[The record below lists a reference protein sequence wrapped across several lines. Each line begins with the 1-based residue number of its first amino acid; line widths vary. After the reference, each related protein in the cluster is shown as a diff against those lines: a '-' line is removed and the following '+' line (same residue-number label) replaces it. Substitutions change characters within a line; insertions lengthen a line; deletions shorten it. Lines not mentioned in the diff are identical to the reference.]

1 MVERDNELKGTT
13 FTISVLH
20 LSDGNPDRI
29 RQLLEAK
36 VAQAPQFFNCAPL
49 VLNVERLEA
58 IPDFEQLRELVE
70 SEDFVLVGITGAR
83 DEAMKTAAKAAGL
96 AVMVS
101 GKSRKAEPEPTPP
114 APEPKPVEA
123 APVPPVPAPVEASKV
138 HVGPVRS
145 GQQIYAAGTSL
156 VVLGVHRDGGFSEYA
171 AVPAKN
177 AWPIPDDIPDK
188 HAVMVEPFTIAA
200 NVTGQANPIE
210 QDVALVYGA
219 GPMGLVTVQALKGV
233 YKVKQVIVVDRIDE
247 RLKMAQRSGADW
259 VLNNGERSLQAAL
272 DEKGIKP
279 TLIIDAAC
287 HPSILQEAITL
298 ASPAARIVLMGFSSE
313 PSHIVQQGITGKE
326 LAIFSSRLNA
336 NKFPVV
342 IDWLKKGLIDP
353 EKLITHTFDY
363 HHVTDALELFE
374 KDQRQCCKVLLTFGQ

>member
-20 LSDGNPDRI
+20 LSDGNPARI

-58 IPDFEQLRELVE
+58 IPDFEQLREQVE

-114 APEPKPVEA
+114 VPEPKPVEA
-123 APVPPVPAPVEASKV
+123 ASVPPVPAPVEASKV

-156 VVLGVHRDGGFSEYA
+156 VVLGSVSPGAEVIA
-171 AVPAKN
+171 
-177 AWPIPDDIPDK
+177 DDSI
-188 HAVMVEPFTIAA
+188 H
-200 NVTGQANPIE
+200 
-210 QDVALVYGA
+210 VYGA
-219 GPMGLVTVQALKGV
+219 LRGRAIAGAKGNPKARIYCQQLQAELLSIAGTFQLSDALPAGV
-233 YKVKQVIVVDRIDE
+233 IQEPVHIRLDNEQLRIDRI
-247 RLKMAQRSGADW
+247 K
-259 VLNNGERSLQAAL
+259 
-272 DEKGIKP
+272 
-279 TLIIDAAC
+279 
-287 HPSILQEAITL
+287 
-298 ASPAARIVLMGFSSE
+298 
-313 PSHIVQQGITGKE
+313 
-326 LAIFSSRLNA
+326 
-336 NKFPVV
+336 
-342 IDWLKKGLIDP
+342 
-353 EKLITHTFDY
+353 
-363 HHVTDALELFE
+363 
-374 KDQRQCCKVLLTFGQ
+374 

>member
-49 VLNVERLEA
+49 VLNVERLSE

-101 GKSRKAEPEPTPP
+101 GKSRKADPEPAAP
-114 APEPKPVEA
+114 APDPVEA
-123 APVPPVPAPVEASKV
+123 AQVAPVQAPMEPSKV

-156 VVLGVHRDGGFSEYA
+156 VVLGSVSPGAEVIA
-171 AVPAKN
+171 
-177 AWPIPDDIPDK
+177 DDSI
-188 HAVMVEPFTIAA
+188 HI
-200 NVTGQANPIE
+200 
-210 QDVALVYGA
+210 YGA
-219 GPMGLVTVQALKGV
+219 LRGRAIAGAKGNPLARIYCQQLQAELLSIAGTFQLSDALPAGLIQEPVHIRLDNEQLR
-233 YKVKQVIVVDRIDE
+233 IDRI
-247 RLKMAQRSGADW
+247 K
-259 VLNNGERSLQAAL
+259 
-272 DEKGIKP
+272 
-279 TLIIDAAC
+279 
-287 HPSILQEAITL
+287 
-298 ASPAARIVLMGFSSE
+298 
-313 PSHIVQQGITGKE
+313 
-326 LAIFSSRLNA
+326 
-336 NKFPVV
+336 
-342 IDWLKKGLIDP
+342 
-353 EKLITHTFDY
+353 
-363 HHVTDALELFE
+363 
-374 KDQRQCCKVLLTFGQ
+374 

>member
-49 VLNVERLEA
+49 VLNVERLSE

-101 GKSRKAEPEPTPP
+101 GKSRKAEPVAPAP
-114 APEPKPVEA
+114 APEPVEVA
-123 APVPPVPAPVEASKV
+123 QVAQVQALEPTKV

-156 VVLGVHRDGGFSEYA
+156 VVLGSVSPGAEVIA
-171 AVPAKN
+171 
-177 AWPIPDDIPDK
+177 DDSI
-188 HAVMVEPFTIAA
+188 HI
-200 NVTGQANPIE
+200 
-210 QDVALVYGA
+210 YGA
-219 GPMGLVTVQALKGV
+219 LRGRAIAGAKGNPLARIYCQQLQAELLSIAGTFQLSDALPAGLIQEPVHIRLDNEQLR
-233 YKVKQVIVVDRIDE
+233 IDRI
-247 RLKMAQRSGADW
+247 K
-259 VLNNGERSLQAAL
+259 
-272 DEKGIKP
+272 
-279 TLIIDAAC
+279 
-287 HPSILQEAITL
+287 
-298 ASPAARIVLMGFSSE
+298 
-313 PSHIVQQGITGKE
+313 
-326 LAIFSSRLNA
+326 
-336 NKFPVV
+336 
-342 IDWLKKGLIDP
+342 
-353 EKLITHTFDY
+353 
-363 HHVTDALELFE
+363 
-374 KDQRQCCKVLLTFGQ
+374 

>member
-20 LSDGNPDRI
+20 LSDGNPTRI

-114 APEPKPVEA
+114 VPEPKPVEA
-123 APVPPVPAPVEASKV
+123 APVSPVPAPVEASKV

-156 VVLGVHRDGGFSEYA
+156 VVLGSVSPGAEVIA
-171 AVPAKN
+171 
-177 AWPIPDDIPDK
+177 DDSI
-188 HAVMVEPFTIAA
+188 H
-200 NVTGQANPIE
+200 
-210 QDVALVYGA
+210 VYGA
-219 GPMGLVTVQALKGV
+219 LRGRAIAGAKGNPKARIYCQQLQAELLSIAGTFQLSDALPAGV
-233 YKVKQVIVVDRIDE
+233 IQEPVHIRLDNEQLRIDRI
-247 RLKMAQRSGADW
+247 K
-259 VLNNGERSLQAAL
+259 
-272 DEKGIKP
+272 
-279 TLIIDAAC
+279 
-287 HPSILQEAITL
+287 
-298 ASPAARIVLMGFSSE
+298 
-313 PSHIVQQGITGKE
+313 
-326 LAIFSSRLNA
+326 
-336 NKFPVV
+336 
-342 IDWLKKGLIDP
+342 
-353 EKLITHTFDY
+353 
-363 HHVTDALELFE
+363 
-374 KDQRQCCKVLLTFGQ
+374 

>member
-49 VLNVERLEA
+49 VLNVERLSD

-101 GKSRKAEPEPTPP
+101 GKSRKADPEPAAP
-114 APEPKPVEA
+114 APDPVEA
-123 APVPPVPAPVEASKV
+123 APVAPVQAPMEPSKV

-156 VVLGVHRDGGFSEYA
+156 VVLGSVSPGAEVIA
-171 AVPAKN
+171 
-177 AWPIPDDIPDK
+177 DDSI
-188 HAVMVEPFTIAA
+188 HI
-200 NVTGQANPIE
+200 
-210 QDVALVYGA
+210 YGA
-219 GPMGLVTVQALKGV
+219 LRGRAIAGAKGNPLARIYCQQLQAELLSIAGTFQLSDALPAGLIQEPVHIRLDNEQLR
-233 YKVKQVIVVDRIDE
+233 IDRI
-247 RLKMAQRSGADW
+247 K
-259 VLNNGERSLQAAL
+259 
-272 DEKGIKP
+272 
-279 TLIIDAAC
+279 
-287 HPSILQEAITL
+287 
-298 ASPAARIVLMGFSSE
+298 
-313 PSHIVQQGITGKE
+313 
-326 LAIFSSRLNA
+326 
-336 NKFPVV
+336 
-342 IDWLKKGLIDP
+342 
-353 EKLITHTFDY
+353 
-363 HHVTDALELFE
+363 
-374 KDQRQCCKVLLTFGQ
+374 

>member
-20 LSDGNPDRI
+20 LSDGNPARI

-114 APEPKPVEA
+114 VPEPKPVEA
-123 APVPPVPAPVEASKV
+123 APVSPVPAPVEASKV

-156 VVLGVHRDGGFSEYA
+156 VVLGSVSPGAE
-171 AVPAKN
+171 V
-177 AWPIPDDIPDK
+177 
-188 HAVMVEPFTIAA
+188 IA
-200 NVTGQANPIE
+200 NDSIH
-210 QDVALVYGA
+210 VYGA
-219 GPMGLVTVQALKGV
+219 LRGRAIAGAKGNPKARIYCQQLQAELLSIAGTFQLSDALPAGV
-233 YKVKQVIVVDRIDE
+233 IQEPVHIRLDNEQLRIDRI
-247 RLKMAQRSGADW
+247 K
-259 VLNNGERSLQAAL
+259 
-272 DEKGIKP
+272 
-279 TLIIDAAC
+279 
-287 HPSILQEAITL
+287 
-298 ASPAARIVLMGFSSE
+298 
-313 PSHIVQQGITGKE
+313 
-326 LAIFSSRLNA
+326 
-336 NKFPVV
+336 
-342 IDWLKKGLIDP
+342 
-353 EKLITHTFDY
+353 
-363 HHVTDALELFE
+363 
-374 KDQRQCCKVLLTFGQ
+374 

>member
-20 LSDGNPDRI
+20 LSDGNPARI

-83 DEAMKTAAKAAGL
+83 DEAMKTAAKAAGI

-101 GKSRKAEPEPTPP
+101 CKIRKAEPEPTPP
-114 APEPKPVEA
+114 VPEPKPVEA

-156 VVLGVHRDGGFSEYA
+156 VVLGSVSPGAEVIA
-171 AVPAKN
+171 
-177 AWPIPDDIPDK
+177 DDSI
-188 HAVMVEPFTIAA
+188 H
-200 NVTGQANPIE
+200 
-210 QDVALVYGA
+210 VYGA
-219 GPMGLVTVQALKGV
+219 LRGRAIAGAKGNPKARIYCQQLQAELLSIAGTFQLSDALPAGV
-233 YKVKQVIVVDRIDE
+233 IQEPVHIRLDNEQLRIDRI
-247 RLKMAQRSGADW
+247 K
-259 VLNNGERSLQAAL
+259 
-272 DEKGIKP
+272 
-279 TLIIDAAC
+279 
-287 HPSILQEAITL
+287 
-298 ASPAARIVLMGFSSE
+298 
-313 PSHIVQQGITGKE
+313 
-326 LAIFSSRLNA
+326 
-336 NKFPVV
+336 
-342 IDWLKKGLIDP
+342 
-353 EKLITHTFDY
+353 
-363 HHVTDALELFE
+363 
-374 KDQRQCCKVLLTFGQ
+374 

>member
-49 VLNVERLEA
+49 VLNVERLSD

-101 GKSRKAEPEPTPP
+101 GKSRKTDPEPAAP
-114 APEPKPVEA
+114 APDPVEA
-123 APVPPVPAPVEASKV
+123 APVAPVQAPMEPSKV

-156 VVLGVHRDGGFSEYA
+156 VVLGSVSPGAEVIA
-171 AVPAKN
+171 
-177 AWPIPDDIPDK
+177 DDSI
-188 HAVMVEPFTIAA
+188 HI
-200 NVTGQANPIE
+200 
-210 QDVALVYGA
+210 YGA
-219 GPMGLVTVQALKGV
+219 LRGRAIAGAKGNPLARIYCQQLQAELLSIAGTFQLSDALPAGLIQEPVHIRLDNEQLR
-233 YKVKQVIVVDRIDE
+233 IDRI
-247 RLKMAQRSGADW
+247 K
-259 VLNNGERSLQAAL
+259 
-272 DEKGIKP
+272 
-279 TLIIDAAC
+279 
-287 HPSILQEAITL
+287 
-298 ASPAARIVLMGFSSE
+298 
-313 PSHIVQQGITGKE
+313 
-326 LAIFSSRLNA
+326 
-336 NKFPVV
+336 
-342 IDWLKKGLIDP
+342 
-353 EKLITHTFDY
+353 
-363 HHVTDALELFE
+363 
-374 KDQRQCCKVLLTFGQ
+374 

>member
-49 VLNVERLEA
+49 VLNVERLSD

-101 GKSRKAEPEPTPP
+101 GKSRKAEPVAPAPTPEPVEVAQVAPVQALEPT
-114 APEPKPVEA
+114 
-123 APVPPVPAPVEASKV
+123 KV

-156 VVLGVHRDGGFSEYA
+156 VVLGSVSPGAEVIA
-171 AVPAKN
+171 
-177 AWPIPDDIPDK
+177 DDSI
-188 HAVMVEPFTIAA
+188 HI
-200 NVTGQANPIE
+200 
-210 QDVALVYGA
+210 YGA
-219 GPMGLVTVQALKGV
+219 LRGCAIAGAKGNPLARIYCQQLQAELLSIAGTFQLSDALPAGLIQEPVHIRLDNEQLR
-233 YKVKQVIVVDRIDE
+233 IDRI
-247 RLKMAQRSGADW
+247 K
-259 VLNNGERSLQAAL
+259 
-272 DEKGIKP
+272 
-279 TLIIDAAC
+279 
-287 HPSILQEAITL
+287 
-298 ASPAARIVLMGFSSE
+298 
-313 PSHIVQQGITGKE
+313 
-326 LAIFSSRLNA
+326 
-336 NKFPVV
+336 
-342 IDWLKKGLIDP
+342 
-353 EKLITHTFDY
+353 
-363 HHVTDALELFE
+363 
-374 KDQRQCCKVLLTFGQ
+374 

>member
-20 LSDGNPDRI
+20 LSDGNPARI

-114 APEPKPVEA
+114 VPEPKPVEA

-156 VVLGVHRDGGFSEYA
+156 VVLGSVSPGAEVIADDGHLLQHA
-171 AVPAKN
+171 AA
-177 AWPIPDDIPDK
+177 D
-188 HAVMVEPFTIAA
+188 
-200 NVTGQANPIE
+200 
-210 QDVALVYGA
+210 LVG
-219 GPMGLVTVQALKGV
+219 VQAKGNPKARI
-233 YKVKQVIVVDRIDE
+233 YCQQLQAELLSIAGTFQLSDALPAGVIQEPVHIRLDNEQLRIDRI
-247 RLKMAQRSGADW
+247 K
-259 VLNNGERSLQAAL
+259 
-272 DEKGIKP
+272 
-279 TLIIDAAC
+279 
-287 HPSILQEAITL
+287 
-298 ASPAARIVLMGFSSE
+298 
-313 PSHIVQQGITGKE
+313 
-326 LAIFSSRLNA
+326 
-336 NKFPVV
+336 
-342 IDWLKKGLIDP
+342 
-353 EKLITHTFDY
+353 
-363 HHVTDALELFE
+363 
-374 KDQRQCCKVLLTFGQ
+374 